1 MNRLFSTALLLLS
14 MYHAPVNAQTIF
26 VDPVNGK
33 DSQAGSA
40 GKPMATLAE
49 AVAAANAFSGKEP
62 VTIKLQPGLY
72 MLTDKL
78 TLRLPATRTKGL
90 RYVIEAA
97 IMPDDTAWRPEKMP
111 VIQSVSGINFSTGF
125 QHAVGFLV
133 QTEDVSFRGLKFA
146 GNANPAVNY
155 YYPINKKDS
164 LIGGLEVSQCY
175 FSGNRYGAPIQ
186 GAVWSQGPNT
196 VIDHCVFYNCKN
208 ALLFFKQVEG
218 FSVTN
223 TVIYGAYESAMWVWL
238 QNGQFTFR
246 NNMVANCPYFW
257 VIAPDS
263 QPKTRFEHSQFLNVG
278 QYAGNSITM
287 EITPAKDVVFNM
299 VDVKRLNNVDVLAAK
314 EPSQAEIPGFS
325 ANYANGAGLFK
336 IKH

>member
-1 MNRLFSTALLLLS
+1 MNRLLS
-14 MYHAPVNAQTIF
+14 IVSLFLIMNYAPVNAQTIF
-26 VDPVNGK
+26 VDPVNGN
-33 DSQAGSA
+33 DAQAGTA
-40 GKPMATLAE
+40 TAPLATLGK
-49 AVAAANAFSGKEP
+49 AVATANAFSGQEP
-62 VTIKLQPGLY
+62 VAIKLQPGLY

-78 TLRLPATRTKGL
+78 TLQLPATRTKGL

-97 IMPDDTAWRPEKMP
+97 TMPDDTAWRPEKMP
-111 VIQSVSGINFSTGF
+111 VIQSVSGINVSAGF

-133 QTEDVSFRGLKFA
+133 ETADVSFRGLKFA

-155 YYPINKKDS
+155 YYPVNKKDS

-208 ALLFFKQVEG
+208 ALLFFKQVDG

-223 TVIYGAYESAMWVWL
+223 TIIYGAYESAMWIWL
-238 QNGQFTFR
+238 QNGKYTFR
-246 NNMVANCPYFW
+246 NNMVANCPYLW
-257 VIAPDS
+257 IIAADS
-263 QPKTRFEHSQFLNVG
+263 KPKTRFEHSEFINVAA
-278 QYAGNSITM
+278 YAGSGKNMVT
-287 EITPAKDVVFNM
+287 TPVSNVSFNM
-299 VDVKRLNNVDVLAAK
+299 VDVKRSERKDVIVSE
-314 EPSQAEIPGFS
+314 EPSQAELPVFS
-325 ANYANGAGLFK
+325 VGYANGAGLFK